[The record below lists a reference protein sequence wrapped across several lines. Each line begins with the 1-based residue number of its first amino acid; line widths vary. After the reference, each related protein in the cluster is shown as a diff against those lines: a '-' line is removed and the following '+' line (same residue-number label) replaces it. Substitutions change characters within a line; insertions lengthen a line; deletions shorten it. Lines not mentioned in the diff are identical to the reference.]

1 MNRKV
6 LMASLTVVSLTSFA
20 AMAGNWYGVGLGYGL
35 GAGGM
40 GWGGASTPAS
50 AAGHAMGDMIR
61 SQGMYNQMTT
71 AGMINVEEARSKYI
85 ENQKQWTEVYMQRER
100 ILAAQRAQRTED
112 ARARN
117 AQMQEF
123 QATHSD
129 LPPRLPTSELDPA
142 TGKITWPSA
151 LMRDGFASN
160 RKQIDDLFATRA
172 HTGTMSELSSQIT
185 RSVKSLQDELRKNIR
200 EIVPQEYM
208 DARRFLDRLS
218 LEGRFPAG

>member
-6 LMASLTVVSLTSFA
+6 LMASLSVVGLMSFA
-20 AMAGNWYGVGLGYGL
+20 AMAGDWYGVGLGYGM

-40 GWGGASTPAS
+40 GWGGASTPES
-50 AAGHAMGDMIR
+50 AAGHAMGDIIR

-71 AGMINVEEARSKYI
+71 AGMINVEEARSKFI
-85 ENQKQWTEVYMQRER
+85 ENQRQWTEVYMQRER
-100 ILAAQRAQRTED
+100 ILAAQRAQRTQD

-129 LPPRLPTSELDPA
+129 IPPRLPTSELDPL
-142 TGKITWPSA
+142 TGRITWPSA
-151 LMRDGFASN
+151 LLRDGFAAN
-160 RKQIDDLFATRA
+160 RQQIDGLFATRA
-172 HTGTMSELSSQIT
+172 HAGTTSELTSQIA
-185 RSVKSLQDELRKNIR
+185 RSVKGLQDELRKSIR

-218 LEGRFPAG
+218 LEGRFPTG

>member
-6 LMASLTVVSLTSFA
+6 LIASLTVAGLMSFA
-20 AMAGNWYGVGLGYGL
+20 VMAGDWYGVGLGYGL

-40 GWGGASTPAS
+40 GWGGASTPES
-50 AAGHAMGDMIR
+50 AAGHAMGDIIR

-71 AGMINVEEARSKYI
+71 AGMINVEEARSKFI
-85 ENQKQWTEVYMQRER
+85 ENQKQWTEVYLMKQRALQAEH
-100 ILAAQRAQRTED
+100 AQRRED

-129 LPPRLPTSELDPA
+129 LPPRLASSELDPA
-142 TGKITWPSA
+142 TGKINWPSA
-151 LMRDGFASN
+151 LMRDNFASG
-160 RKQIDDLFATRA
+160 RKVIDGYFTSRA
-172 HTGTMSELSSQIT
+172 HTGSNSELTTQIA
-185 RSVKSLQDELRKNIR
+185 RSVKSMQDELRKNIR

-218 LEGRFPAG
+218 LEGRFPTG